1 MAESIL
7 SMARQITLLQP
18 AKLEIGA
25 GAVRRLADWAEPYR
39 RVFVVAMAPTVG
51 FVTRIGL
58 TGTVE
63 TFVDLP
69 PEPDLPAVEAALAAA
84 RAFRPDLVV
93 GLGGGSVMDVAK
105 LVAVLWDSE
114 QSVTDV
120 VGAGKV
126 AGRRTALAQVPTTSG
141 TGSEA
146 GIRSLVTNPETL
158 AKMAVESLFML
169 ADIAVL
175 DPELTYSVPA
185 AVTAATGVDAL
196 AHCVESYTSIK
207 AHPLIDGYAS
217 LGIGL
222 VGQYLA
228 RAVAD
233 GGDTEARAGMMLAS
247 YYGGVCL
254 GPVNTAAGHALA
266 YPLGTRLKLPHG
278 LANAII
284 FPHVLAFN
292 ESARPEKTSQIM
304 TLLGFGGGDAQ
315 DVFGS
320 TYRLCESLGVD
331 MKLSRH
337 GATIDVLPQWA
348 AEAHAIRR
356 LMDNN
361 PREMSADD
369 VFAIYRDA
377 LG

>member
-1 MAESIL
+1 MAEPAL

-18 AKLEIGA
+18 ARLEIGA
-25 GAVRRLADWAEPYR
+25 GAVRRLAEWAAPYQ

-51 FVTRIGL
+51 FVDRIGL
-58 TGTVE
+58 VGAVE
-63 TFVDLP
+63 TFIDLP
-69 PEPDLPAVEAALAAA
+69 PEPDLPAVEAALVAA
-84 RAFRPDLVV
+84 RAFRPDLVI

-105 LVAVLWDSE
+105 LVAALWDSE
-114 QSVTDV
+114 QSVLDV
-120 VGAGKV
+120 VGVGKID
-126 AGRRTALAQVPTTSG
+126 GRRAALAQVPTTSG

-146 GIRSLVTNPETL
+146 GIRSLVTNPDTQ
-158 AKMAVESLFML
+158 AKMAVESLHML

-196 AHCVESYTSIK
+196 AHCVESFTNIK
-207 AHPLIDGYAS
+207 AHPLIDGYAT
-217 LGIGL
+217 LGIRL
-222 VGQYLA
+222 VGQYLS

-292 ESARPEKTSQIM
+292 ASVRPEKTSEIM
-304 TLLGFGGGDAQ
+304 TLLGQKAAGTQ
-315 DVFGS
+315 DVFGAA
-320 TYRLCESLGVD
+320 YALCESLGLE

-337 GATIDVLPQWA
+337 GASIDALPEWA

-361 PREMSADD
+361 PRPMSVDD
-369 VFAIYRDA
+369 VFEIYRTA